1 MMIVAPELSVLI
13 ALKYL
18 FLKDYLLI
26 KNKTS
31 LFCIFSNEKIKLIG
45 KIFYKIYKL
54 SINIL
59 YMIVQY
65 HKLLKKPQSLII
77 KGMSLWI
84 MNNTIKTFEIEN
96 RYKHAFPIIKHLL
109 FSTIIWSTEQYF
121 NLIAQYFLNRLDVI
135 ISKIMWNRI

>member
-1 MMIVAPELSVLI
+1 MIVVPELSVLI

-31 LFCIFSNEKIKLIG
+31 LFYIFSNEKIKLIG

-59 YMIVQY
+59 YIIIQC
-65 HKLLKKPQSLII
+65 HKLLKKPQSLTIR
-77 KGMSLWI
+77 GMSLWI
-84 MNNTIKTFEIEN
+84 INNTIKTFEIKN
-96 RYKHAFPIIKHLL
+96 RHRYASPIIKHLL
-109 FSTIIWSTEQYF
+109 LSTIISFTEQYF

-135 ISKIMWNRI
+135 ISKIIWNKI